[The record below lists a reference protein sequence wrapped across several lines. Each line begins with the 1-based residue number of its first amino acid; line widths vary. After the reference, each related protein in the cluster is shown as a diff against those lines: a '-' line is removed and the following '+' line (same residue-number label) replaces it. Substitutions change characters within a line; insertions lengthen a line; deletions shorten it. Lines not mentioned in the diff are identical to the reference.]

1 MLESGW
7 EELGMDDQWA
17 ARVATDMVDND
28 DPAGGLD
35 FYKVRWV
42 PWVRTVGVVVGRSLQ
57 WRTNAV
63 CVVVGSLVRCS
74 SKVGVLRILLS
85 RLLGRL
91 GGLRA
96 LEIRVISRVLVMARG
111 KQYRTRCRRCH
122 NLWANF

>member
-42 PWVRTVGVVVGRSLQ
+42 PWVYTVGVVMVVGLNGEQTRIVWPLVR
-57 WRTNAV
+57 WF
-63 CVVVGSLVRCS
+63 VGSL
-74 SKVGVLRILLS
+74 
-85 RLLGRL
+85 
-91 GGLRA
+91 
-96 LEIRVISRVLVMARG
+96 LVKG
-111 KQYRTRCRRCH
+111 RCRTVVETVG
-122 NLWANF
+122 